1 MCPPSPPP
9 LSYRR
14 QTPLTFTTRLSD
26 CAAGSA
32 APRAD
37 SSLVGVGG
45 GGASYR

>member
-26 CAAGSA
+26 WAAGSA